1 VLPRRPLC
9 LLEAEYQQ
17 VQQELLAVAVEVL
30 EVAGALLLVEALAVE
45 VLEEAGALLLVEAL
59 AAEVLVVLAAVL
71 LEAAGRPVEATAVSI
86 RLAAAVSLATQT
98 TSRPSWRTCGI
109 LSCRVNSVRQIQ
121 RRSWRTW
128 R

>member
-1 VLPRRPLC
+1 MLPRRPLC

-30 EVAGALLLVEALAVE
+30 EVAGALLLAEALAVE
-45 VLEEAGALLLVEAL
+45 VLEEAGALLLV
-59 AAEVLVVLAAVL
+59 VVLAAVL